1 MRVLFAVSNEEISEA
16 IVKRYQRDFK
26 EIISYK
32 NVYYFNAI
40 IKELQKDKN
49 YDRIVISEELE
60 AFTNTQYSQIDK
72 FIFDKLDSISDEA
85 ANIEGDDIPIIL
97 ICSDRREKGEDMLIK
112 LFGIG
117 IYNALIGND
126 RSVSQVCQLL
136 NRPRLKKDAK
146 TYYEIDTDEVS
157 YQSENEN
164 DVSEVEIQNILAHYR
179 RLGKDEKKYVESFD
193 NIASQYND
201 TQLKIIA
208 KFLPLNVRAVLE
220 EKSPKYQELISY
232 NNRVSDS
239 LRLQQAKKKANN
251 APSEKLLKTKD
262 KILAKPVVIPSSVNM
277 SGAKKF
283 ARKLTPHVGQVEQQE
298 PVQPQYNSVSTTQ
311 QTKQQYDQG
320 QNNLQRKTLSQLF
333 DDDTD
338 EEENNNSLSEID
350 KLIKEQEEQ
359 SGTNNNT
366 AIEPLNEMQEEET
379 KNGQDES
386 LEETLDEQPKK
397 RGRGRPRKTPLPDPN
412 APAKPKRGRGRPRK
426 NPLPEDEEEVKN
438 DLSEDIKATNES
450 TIPEN
455 QDDAEDIAISNIGEA
470 KPNIQSNDQSTES
483 SSILPGLEDE
493 EEEEDDILPGLT
505 SSTTN
510 SISNS
515 NAQNS
520 NNQSLNSNSIADN
533 AYKPESTYGGYNNNY
548 NHNYFM
554 TSQNTNMNKNISG
567 MGTSENIN
575 NINADINKNID
586 GLDTNEN
593 TNTGK
598 DIENIYT
605 NRDINTNRSLS
616 KEINYE
622 DIDISGLLTSNK
634 KVACFVGTSKNG
646 TSFMVNNI
654 ADITSKMGINTAIL
668 DTTKNRNSYYI
679 YTQNEESLRKTAM
692 TCIHN
697 LLDGNANGIQVNKN
711 LTVYTSLP
719 EETEGIGNAG
729 KILQTLLQK
738 HSLILIDCDFKTPM
752 QYFKKTQEIY
762 LVQSFDILTIQPLTA
777 FLRELKSKDILEQNK
792 LRVVLNKA
800 LKLRGVNDKTIIG
813 GMAFY
818 NDPAMS
824 FMTELFDK
832 DTIRYITVPFDEETY
847 TYYLENI
854 INCEV
859 STKRYPKHIMQ
870 ILNDLANMVYPLVSG
885 RSTYTPPTVQRNANS
900 NNIFSASMNSTLDQ
914 MKRNF

>member
-85 ANIEGDDIPIIL
+85 ANTEGDDIPIIL
-97 ICSDRREKGEDMLIK
+97 ICSDRREKGEDMLVK

-146 TYYEIDTDEVS
+146 TYYEIDTDDVS
-157 YQSENEN
+157 YQAENEN